1 MSGCKHPKGKGNII
15 IAMKY
20 ILFLFL
26 LLGTTLGFAQMPATV
41 PVVPG
46 KKISSIAIFGI
57 GYDSAGVASPR
68 QLLTQCKFD
77 EDAHCINR
85 DYYYPIAYPSAN
97 PDGPKSSEYQFRS
110 KQKPAFIKTLQTYD
124 EKGRLIKV
132 TNVDSD
138 GNKTVSHATFNDKGQ
153 ETKIVSK
160 TKQFTNTTYKKYD
173 VAGNLVSTRVYENDK
188 LLINVDNDVAGNPIS
203 TGVHENDKLLI
214 SIDSTVYNSK
224 NLKVL
229 DYRWDN
235 YHTDHIY
242 YTYHS
247 TDSIASQYWVVTQAD
262 NPGKKD
268 TSNIILYEYDDK
280 GRHVHTLEYI
290 NVTGINDLH
299 AIEYQYSPDGG
310 YSVWFRNDDRVT
322 LTKTYD
328 AQQKP
333 VIQIENPNTVASV
346 TKKYY
351 HTPDGLLGRIDIYN
365 SANKLID
372 KEEYDYT
379 FW

>member
-1 MSGCKHPKGKGNII
+1 
-15 IAMKY
+15 MKN

-26 LLGTTLGFAQMPATV
+26 FFATTLAFAQMPATV

-77 EDAHCINR
+77 ESAHCINR

-110 KQKPAFIKTLQTYD
+110 KQKLAYIKTAQTYD

-132 TNVDSD
+132 TNEDSD
-138 GNKTVSHATFNDKGQ
+138 GNKTVSYATFNDKGQ
-153 ETKIVSK
+153 ETKIVYK
-160 TKQFTNTTYKKYD
+160 TKPFTNTTYKKYNT
-173 VAGNLVSTRVYENDK
+173 AGNLVSTRVYENDK
-188 LLINVDNDVAGNPIS
+188 LLVN
-203 TGVHENDKLLI
+203 
-214 SIDSTVYNSK
+214 IDSAVYNSK
-224 NLKVL
+224 NQKVL

-235 YHTDHIY
+235 YQTDHIY

-247 TDSIASQYWVVTQAD
+247 TDSIASQYWMVTQAD
-262 NPGKKD
+262 SPGKKD

-290 NVTGINDLH
+290 NVTGVNDLH
-299 AIEYQYSPDGG
+299 TIEYQYSPDGG
-310 YSVWFRNDDRVT
+310 YTLWFRNDDRVT
-322 LTKTYD
+322 LTKTYN
-328 AQQKP
+328 AEQKP
-333 VIQIENPNTVASV
+333 VIQIENPNTVGSV

-351 HTPDGLLGRIDIYN
+351 HTTEGLLDYIDIYN

-372 KEEYDYT
+372 KEEFEYSY
-379 FW
+379 W